1 MGSCWSSWWNLERGQ
16 GNGSNME
23 CLSHCLLT
31 EPPSSQEPGGE
42 RSWERRFLGVE
53 QKLGAMELRLNMIDE
68 ANQRLYN
75 KWTTVES
82 RFQQQEALQLGDNR
96 ALMIR
101 CQALEQRI
109 ETLSHLQTFDTCD
122 DIIVVEE

>member
-1 MGSCWSSWWNLERGQ
+1 
-16 GNGSNME
+16 
-23 CLSHCLLT
+23 
-31 EPPSSQEPGGE
+31 
-42 RSWERRFLGVE
+42 
-53 QKLGAMELRLNMIDE
+53 MELRLNMIDE

-75 KWTTVES
+75 KWPTVEG